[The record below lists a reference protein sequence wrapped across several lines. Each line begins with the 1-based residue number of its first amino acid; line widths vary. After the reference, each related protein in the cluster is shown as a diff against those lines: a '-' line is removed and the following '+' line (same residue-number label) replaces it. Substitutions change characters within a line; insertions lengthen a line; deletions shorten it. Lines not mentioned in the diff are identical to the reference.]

1 MLTIEK
7 IIEKLSLI
15 PLVKEGGLY
24 HQTYRSS
31 LHIDKNF
38 LPEIYSGKR
47 SISTAI
53 YYFLASETFSAMHK
67 LPSDEIYHFYLGD
80 PVEMLQLKPDGSG
93 EIITIG
99 NRIEEDMLPQVVL
112 KANSWQGSKLI
123 DDGEF
128 ALLGTTV
135 SPGFEFDDYVHGDR
149 GLLIK
154 EYPEFR
160 EMIVELTKEE

>member
-31 LHIDKNF
+31 LHIDKHS

-53 YYFLASETFSAMHK
+53 YYFLASDTFSAMHK

-80 PVEMLQLKPDGSG
+80 PVEMLQLRSDGSG
-93 EIITIG
+93 QRSTIG
-99 NRIEEDMLPQVVL
+99 NRIEENMLPQVVVQGDT
-112 KANSWQGSKLI
+112 WQGSRLI
-123 DDGEF
+123 DGGKF
-128 ALLGTTV
+128 ALMGTTV
-135 SPGFEFDDYVHGDR
+135 SPGFEFSDYIHGNR
-149 GLLIK
+149 ATLIK
-154 EYPEFR
+154 EYPEF
-160 EMIVELTKEE
+160 EEIITKLTSE